1 MPQHPS
7 HGMQALPGDAPDA
20 PPTDPAVGNG
30 APPDPHGPGDD
41 DRSRARLLE
50 ALAIELDAIPTTHA
64 ALARL
69 LEAAVELL
77 KADGAWLGLALEDA
91 DALVVVARH
100 GEVPVVTGSRVPR
113 DTAFAARALRSHAA
127 VFADPATGV
136 RWPDALVGSVPVR
149 ALAAPLRTDERE
161 IGTLAVIGGQGRLF
175 TIGDGG
181 LALELATLAARRL
194 GRTELPV
201 DAQGA
206 TAPAGE
212 FGPALTQLLLAA
224 VAATDADAFAREVVE
239 SFRDPALLGL
249 GVALLDDEGGLRYP
263 AAIGALATLRGTRAI
278 LDDGAR
284 APLLRQRRSIAVADA
299 RQLVPP
305 GWRVLLP
312 ALPATSIALAADGV
326 VVGRI
331 DALFDAERPVPQ
343 HALERIGQHAALVAR
358 TFRALSRRSADSGAS
373 LGAAALRGL
382 RANVITRLH
391 DVTSPI
397 AGISALAELL
407 VDEPLPTEAHELVL
421 LIRQS
426 AARAIEAA
434 GALRALTDDPTIH
447 ERAATDV
454 GQVIRAVLRERADAH
469 RALAIE
475 VVATIDPAL
484 PPVPFP
490 ATVLRDWLFVALSES
505 ERALFGAARR
515 RVEVRAALEE
525 MGAIVCVADDGTTP
539 TTATSVRDLHG
550 ATVTRRRTD
559 DGWTLRRLYIPLRI
573 GVVPPP
579 PLP

>member
-7 HGMQALPGDAPDA
+7 PGMHALPGDAPDA
-20 PPTDPAVGNG
+20 PSADPMVGNG

-41 DRSRARLLE
+41 ERSRTRVLE

-69 LEAAVELL
+69 LEATVQLL
-77 KADGAWLGLALEDA
+77 GADGAWIGLALEDA

-100 GEVPVVTGSRVPR
+100 GRVPVESGHRVPR
-113 DTAFAARALRSHAA
+113 DTAFAGRALRSHAA

-136 RWPDALVGSVPVR
+136 RWPDALVDGTPVR
-149 ALAAPLRTDERE
+149 AVAAPLRTDERE
-161 IGTLAVIGGQGRLF
+161 VGTLGVIGGAGRLF
-175 TIGDGG
+175 TVADGG
-181 LALELATLAARRL
+181 LAIELAALAARRL
-194 GRTELPV
+194 ARTELPADV
-201 DAQGA
+201 VP
-206 TAPAGE
+206 APPTGDI
-212 FGPALTQLLLAA
+212 GPAITQLLLGA
-224 VAATDADAFAREVVE
+224 VAATDADAFARDVVE
-239 SFRDPALLGL
+239 TFADPALLGL
-249 GVALLDDEGGLRYP
+249 GVALLDDDGGLRYP

-312 ALPATSIALAADGV
+312 ALPATSIVLAADGV

-331 DALFDAERPVPQ
+331 DALFDADRPVPQ
-343 HALERIGQHAALVAR
+343 HALDRIGHHAPLVAR
-358 TFRALSRRSADSGAS
+358 TFRALARRTADTGNY
-373 LGAAALRGL
+373 LGAAALRAL

-426 AARAIEAA
+426 TARAIEAA
-434 GALRALTDDPTIH
+434 GMLRALTDDPTIH

-454 GQVIRAVLRERADAH
+454 GQVIRTVLRERTDAH
-469 RALAIE
+469 RALAID

-490 ATVLRDWLFVALSES
+490 AHVLRDWLFVALSES

-525 MGAIVCVADDGTTP
+525 MGAVVCVADDGTTP

-579 PLP
+579 TLP

>member
-1 MPQHPS
+1 MPQVPS

-20 PPTDPAVGNG
+20 PPADPAVGNG

-41 DRSRARLLE
+41 DRSRARLLD

-69 LEAAVELL
+69 LEAAVQLL
-77 KADGAWLGLALEDA
+77 GADGAWLGLALEDA

-100 GEVPVVTGSRVPR
+100 GEVPVATGSRVPR

-149 ALAAPLRTDERE
+149 ALAAPLCTEERE
-161 IGTLAVIGGQGRLF
+161 IGTLALIGGQGRLF
-175 TIGDGG
+175 TIADGG

-194 GRTELPV
+194 SRTELPV
-201 DAQGA
+201 DVQA
-206 TAPAGE
+206 TPPVGE
-212 FGPALTQLLLAA
+212 FGPAITQLLLAA

-239 SFRDPALLGL
+239 TFRDPALLGL
-249 GVALLDDEGGLRYP
+249 GVALLDDDGGLRYP

-312 ALPATSIALAADGV
+312 ALPATSIVLVADGV

-343 HALERIGQHAALVAR
+343 QALERMGQHAPLVAR

-382 RANVITRLH
+382 RAGVITRLH
-391 DVTSPI
+391 DVSSPV

-447 ERAATDV
+447 ERTATDV

-475 VVATIDPAL
+475 VVASVDPAL

-525 MGAIVCVADDGTTP
+525 LGAIVCVSDDGTTP

-579 PLP
+579 TLP